1 MNEKKDT
8 DTVTKEI
15 QSKQE
20 TKSFPLPWDRFWA
33 RCIDLLIH
41 YLILILIYSILIL
54 FGISSYLSELSPNSK
69 IVIIIAWAI
78 ISAVFIIYEF
88 VFLSIFGAT
97 IGKALFRI
105 KVKGKDGRNLSVSR
119 ALKRVLYVF
128 YFGHYLFVLQ
138 EIFLIAYFFLGV
150 ILKKRVHLNGI
161 KHATA
166 FGLHPT
172 DWTKYVRVVDR
183 NPSPG
188 KREKGSCHEAP
199 KKFCRRPQT
208 PDYRR
213 TAQWRQ
219 YASPTHT
226 PL

>member
-1 MNEKKDT
+1 MNSIANQNQQ
-8 DTVTKEI
+8 V
-15 QSKQE
+15 Q
-20 TKSFPLPWDRFWA
+20 SFPLPWDRFWA

-69 IVIIIAWAI
+69 IVLIIAWAI

-105 KVKGKDGRNLSVSR
+105 KVKGKDGRNLSISK

-138 EIFLIAYFFLGV
+138 EIFLIAYLFSGRFY
-150 ILKKRVHLNGI
+150 KKTGTFRWDTTSDSVVSQ
-161 KHATA
+161 
-166 FGLHPT
+166 GLL
-172 DWTKYVRVVDR
+172 
-183 NPSPG
+183 
-188 KREKGSCHEAP
+188 
-199 KKFCRRPQT
+199 
-208 PDYRR
+208 
-213 TAQWRQ
+213 
-219 YASPTHT
+219 T
-226 PL
+226 PLRRKLLILLAITCLSLRLSPVLFITYKTITSYPFRIFFM